1 MTNWQQVLRDND
13 PYVERMDAEAAARM
27 RETVVRTARTASP
40 SRVWPMRV
48 AMAAFACLVLMLSS
62 LALRQPPNGAPLDP
76 GPAVAAG
83 SERRQIQFA
92 TPGGTRIIWEINP
105 EFRLGEMVP

>member
-1 MTNWQQVLRDND
+1 MNHWQQVLRDHD
-13 PYVERMDAEAAARM
+13 PHGERMSPDAAARM
-27 RETVVRTARTASP
+27 REAVVRTARTASP

-48 AMAAFACLVLMLSS
+48 ALAAFACVVLMLSA
-62 LALRQPPNGAPLDP
+62 LATQHAPLGVPLDTS
-76 GPAVAAG
+76 PAIAAG

-105 EFRLGEMVP
+105 DFTLGDTIP